1 MSPQLKTWLRV
12 AVDYGALVAF
22 AIAFIWARM
31 HHDPQALIT
40 ATPTLMIASVVAI
53 VAGFLIEKRVAPM
66 PLTYGAFA
74 LVFGG
79 LTLIFHDKS
88 FLKMKPTFAY
98 LAFAIAL
105 GAGLILKRN
114 PLRALLGSS
123 IVMNDRAWRIL
134 TIRYALFFVAS
145 AILNEIVWRTQ
156 TDGVWVTYKLIYF
169 VVVLIFSFAQAPF
182 LMKHMQHDDKTPPVA
197 EPPDAGF

>member
-1 MSPQLKTWLRV
+1 VSPQLKTWLRV

-22 AIAFIWARM
+22 AIVFIVARM
-31 HHDPQALIT
+31 HHDKAALIT
-40 ATPTLMIASVVAI
+40 ATPTLMIGSVIAI
-53 VAGFLIEKRVAPM
+53 VVGYLLEKRVAPM

-79 LTLIFHDKS
+79 LTLIFHDNR

-105 GAGLILKRN
+105 GAGLVLKRN

-123 IVMNDRAWRIL
+123 IVMNDAAWRTL
-134 TIRYALFFVAS
+134 TIRYALFFVVS

-156 TDGVWVTYKLIYF
+156 TDGMWVTYKLVYF
-169 VVVLIFSFAQAPF
+169 VVVLIFSLAQAPF
-182 LMKHMQHDDKTPPVA
+182 LMKHMQTDEKPPVA